1 MRAHLPPP
9 TLRQVL
15 IRRNSPFRNRHYVP
29 NAPSPDEDLPPTT
42 SLRDSTNTPANT
54 GTTIS
59 PPSASASSSSTPLP
73 PPSALQHTPT
83 TTKLLV
89 FGPPS
94 DALARLRPWLEEC
107 GTVVQYEPG
116 PAESNY
122 WTVEYDAPIGAS
134 WALRRHGE
142 LLGGRWLVGFKVAE
156 GGLNVA
162 LGGQARNQ
170 SNGQGQAQGQV
181 TRHEGGNGG
190 GGIGTPLQIRSQD
203 VLRPPKPQ
211 VAAAPVQKKQEVYS
225 WDQEE
230 ASKGITARAAEWFV
244 SQLRCMAGQ
253 AADNSLAARVR
264 PGACEGCRGGLCR
277 QAVA

>member
-1 MRAHLPPP
+1 M
-9 TLRQVL
+9 LRL
-15 IRRNSPFRNRHYVP
+15 TCRNSPFRNRHYVP

-42 SLRDSTNTPANT
+42 SLRDSTNVPANH
-54 GTTIS
+54 GTSSIS
-59 PPSASASSSSTPLP
+59 PSPAPASSSSTPLP

-83 TTKLLV
+83 TTKLFV
-89 FGPPS
+89 FGPPP

-107 GTVVQYEPG
+107 GTVAQYEPG

-122 WTVEYDAPIGAS
+122 WIVEYDAPIGAS

-142 LLGGRWLVGFKVAE
+142 MLGGRWLVGFKVVE

-162 LGGQARNQ
+162 LGGTTRDQGNAHA
-170 SNGQGQAQGQV
+170 NGQGQGQGQV
-181 TRHEGGNGG
+181 TRHEGGHGGG

-203 VLRPPKPQ
+203 VLRPPKPP

-230 ASKGITARAAEWFV
+230 GSKGLTARAAEWFV
-244 SQLRCMAGQ
+244 SVCEEIVDDV
-253 AADNSLAARVR
+253 ADSSSAVKVR
-264 PGACEGCRGGLCR
+264 PRGWLRPVSAGSTRVCILL
-277 QAVA
+277 